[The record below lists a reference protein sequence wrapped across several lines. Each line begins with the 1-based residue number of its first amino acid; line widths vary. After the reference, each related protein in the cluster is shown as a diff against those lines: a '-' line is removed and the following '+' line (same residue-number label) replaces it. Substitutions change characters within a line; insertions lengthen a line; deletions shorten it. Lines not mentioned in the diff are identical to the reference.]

1 MPQTCLHL
9 FNGLIFC
16 YPFMSSNSGTIELKF
31 DAPKYIFSTP
41 AGHRLAHSTLRPQL
55 PYDPHDAQLEG
66 ICKAVDGINIMVLTP
81 TGSGKTGYL
90 TMYIL
95 FMISL
100 ANPKLVAPAMKKVCQ
115 NPVVVMVFP
124 TNGVEGEMVRL
135 LQPLRRISLI
145 VGSRSS
151 SSSHMCWRLMPT
163 QFRLRGFAE
172 KTSG

>member
-1 MPQTCLHL
+1 
-9 FNGLIFC
+9 
-16 YPFMSSNSGTIELKF
+16 MSSNSGTIELKL
-31 DAPKYIFSTP
+31 DAPEYIFSTP

-66 ICKAVDGINIMVLTP
+66 ICKAVDGIDIMVLTP

-100 ANPKLVAPAMKKVCQ
+100 ANPKLVAPAMKKVHQ

-124 TNGVEGEMVRL
+124 TNGVEEEMVHL

-145 VGSRSS
+145 VGSRSL
-151 SSSHMCWRLMPT
+151 SSSHMCWQLMPT
-163 QFRLRGFAE
+163 QFWLCGFVE
-172 KTSG
+172 KTPG

>member
-66 ICKAVDGINIMVLTP
+66 ICKAVDGVDIMVLTP

-90 TMYIL
+90 TMYML
-95 FMISL
+95 FLLSL
-100 ANPKLVAPAMKKVCQ
+100 AANPELVCRSGSSCNWGRKGRRRHCLEIIGGLSDCCNRM
-115 NPVVVMVFP
+115 PVSI
-124 TNGVEGEMVRL
+124 G
-135 LQPLRRISLI
+135 I
-145 VGSRSS
+145 
-151 SSSHMCWRLMPT
+151 
-163 QFRLRGFAE
+163 
-172 KTSG
+172 